1 LLTLITFLTSC
12 SAAVKQLE
20 IFKVEEPRQ
29 PLNLEKPMP
38 AQLNE
43 IKWIIINSENA
54 EEVFAKLKKAE
65 TDAVIFGL
73 TDEGYEALSINFA
86 QIRAYMIQ
94 QDKIIDAYKKY
105 YETEDTKKDK

>member
-1 LLTLITFLTSC
+1 MYQVLTIIQLKVDEHQDTIYSIAC
-12 SAAVKQLE
+12 SL
-20 IFKVEEPRQ
+20 
-29 PLNLEKPMP
+29 
-38 AQLNE
+38 
-43 IKWIIINSENA
+43 
-54 EEVFAKLKKAE
+54 KLKKAE